1 MNSITIILLIIGVVF
16 FVASFFVS
24 ETLGTKELSEIS
36 KYTEE
41 EIKVILG
48 SELEEAKAKVTDI
61 IDEHVDLSVDSINL
75 KLGKITDEKIMAIND
90 YYETVKKETE
100 SSHKEV
106 TFLYNMLN
114 EKHEEVVNISNELSS
129 KISELSRMIESFEEL
144 INKSTAEAEEKA
156 SLEKE
161 AEEVSEEEPVSEKPE
176 SAPDIKEL
184 VLDRLKEGQDPVDIA
199 RDLGIGY
206 GEVKLYFELYQSLLQ
221 ESSKDET

>member
-1 MNSITIILLIIGVVF
+1 MLIIGVVF
-16 FVASFFVS
+16 FVSSFFVS
-24 ETLGTKELSEIS
+24 EKLGTKELSELS

-41 EIKVILG
+41 EIKVILN

-61 IDEHVDLSVDSINL
+61 VDEHVDLSVDSVNQ

-114 EKHEEVVNISNELSS
+114 EKHDEVLNTSMELTS
-129 KISELSRMIESFEEL
+129 KISELSRMIESFEAMVKNAGVPVNATIE
-144 INKSTAEAEEKA
+144 STPDENTIEESEEVHSEETEMPDKKDLV
-156 SLEKE
+156 LEK
-161 AEEVSEEEPVSEKPE
+161 
-176 SAPDIKEL
+176 
-184 VLDRLKEGQDPVDIA
+184 LKDGIAPVDIA

-206 GEVKLYFELYQSLLQ
+206 GEVKLYFDLYQNSLQ
-221 ESSKDET
+221 EKDLDET